1 MECSRVF
8 LQKLCDEGEDVEC
21 ASLFLQKLYD
31 EEKDVE
37 CASISEKKIFGAHFL
52 ILPNFNFAW
61 ILSLPVTYVYIEEGR
76 QRIDAG

>member
-1 MECSRVF
+1 MECSSLF

-37 CASISEKKIFGAHFL
+37 YASISEKKDISRLF
-52 ILPNFNFAW
+52 FNFA
-61 ILSLPVTYVYIEEGR
+61 
-76 QRIDAG
+76 